1 MPQVVKLFESL
12 VKFPSGPR
20 RMLHIVPSV
29 FALRLWFLVNAC
41 LRPDVEDFFQWFQ
54 AALLGEE
61 TVHIFT
67 TYAVKLRGVR

>member
-1 MPQVVKLFESL
+1 
-12 VKFPSGPR
+12 
-20 RMLHIVPSV
+20 MLRIVPSA

-61 TVHIFT
+61 TVNAFT
-67 TYAVKLRGVR
+67 TYAGTL